1 MVLEPRVEQ
10 PIVSPSKRDT
20 THWQLISKC
29 RTKVCVC
36 PKSCAFPVRSWGRK
50 KAIFLYKYIMR
61 ITLLNGGTLE
71 AILQI

>member
-1 MVLEPRVEQ
+1 MSSRHVNRQMLLMAVFYWAEQQEASWRWSPQVEQ

-36 PKSCAFPVRSWGRK
+36 PKS
-50 KAIFLYKYIMR
+50 
-61 ITLLNGGTLE
+61 
-71 AILQI
+71 